1 MTTKS
6 SATRYSRTF
15 GVLARSSFGRLNKAG
30 LIFTQ
35 DAVYIRTSEQTTD
48 EASHFYLCTGG
59 YTQSTINNQ
68 QSTINH
74 HHAYC
79 QLTVAMK
86 SSDKSKTVSED
97 SVFQNVYLE

>member
-6 SATRYSRTF
+6 SATRYSRAF
-15 GVLARSSFGRLNKAG
+15 VVLARSSFGRLNKAG

-59 YTQSTINNQ
+59 YTQSTIN
-68 QSTINH
+68 H
-74 HHAYC
+74 HHVYY

-86 SSDKSKTVSED
+86 SLDKSKTVLED